1 MCMAM
6 SNFVLV
12 HGAFEGGWCFSRV
25 AKRLRSAGHEVYTP
39 TLTGCGERFH
49 LLSREVNLDLHI
61 EDVCAVLRY
70 EQLWEVVLVGHSSG
84 GTVVTGVADRQ
95 RDRIKRIVY
104 LDASAPVNGQAA
116 SGAFAEGT
124 AGKLEE
130 MSASD
135 GWLLPPL
142 PVSAVGVTD
151 PHDVELL
158 ENLRHPHPMRTLVDP
173 LRLEHGDTKLPR
185 SYVVC
190 TKHEGLVA
198 MFGVDPLAPFVERAR
213 REAWDMHEI
222 EAGHEV
228 MLIDPSATAAVI
240 SAYA

>member
-1 MCMAM
+1 MAT
-6 SNFVLV
+6 FVLV

-25 AKRLRSAGHEVYTP
+25 AKLLRQAGHEVYTP

-49 LLSREVNLDLHI
+49 LLTREVNLDLHI

-84 GTVVTGVADRQ
+84 GTVVTGVADRE
-95 RDRIKRIVY
+95 RDRIKRIIY
-104 LDASAPVNGQAA
+104 LDASAPVDGQAA

-124 AGKLEE
+124 ADKLDE
-130 MSASD
+130 MAASD

-142 PVSAVGVTD
+142 PAAAVGVTD

-158 ENLRHPHPMRTLVDP
+158 QTLRHPHPMRTLAEP
-173 LRLEHGDTKLPR
+173 LRLAHGDTHLPR

-190 TKHEGLVA
+190 TRHEGLVA
-198 MFGVDPLAPFVERAR
+198 LFGVDPLTPFVERAKR
-213 REAWDMHEI
+213 DGWDMHELD
-222 EAGHEV
+222 AGHDV
-228 MLIDPSATAAVI
+228 MLIDPAATASVLL
-240 SAYA
+240 AYA